1 MRAAGLL
8 SLDLSL
14 LLASKILGCPRI
26 LQYFPTSIHRYF
38 LAAVSLPVWFLSWV
52 DSALKEEVKELHVAL
67 ENSTSAKPGIE
78 TAGDESNSEWTDV
91 VKRNRQRPARNSKP
105 RPLNAAARS
114 DQQRTVTNRQRPN
127 GHGVRS
133 TNESTTAGAS
143 NGAQE
148 TAAALKDKVKASG
161 VRRVWGTLKETTTR
175 AVSNTITKVCGINPK
190 KVKRSFKKNDSG
202 RIFRW
207 WFIIRDSEDVLST
220 LDTKWQQIQIHTS
233 WKLEPCY
240 ITQLNEDLP
249 PATSPSRP
257 QSPVTPLNQ
266 GDATANQPTDNAPSV
281 VVETVACCLMR
292 KNKKHHMH
300 PAMFLV
306 PTVLLIS
313 RLTLIFWHSRP
324 WCQCKSGSG

>member
-1 MRAAGLL
+1 M
-8 SLDLSL
+8 
-14 LLASKILGCPRI
+14 
-26 LQYFPTSIHRYF
+26 
-38 LAAVSLPVWFLSWV
+38 
-52 DSALKEEVKELHVAL
+52 
-67 ENSTSAKPGIE
+67 ENSTPAKPGSE
-78 TAGDESNSEWTDV
+78 TAGDESNSEQTDV

-105 RPLNAAARS
+105 RPSNAVARS
-114 DQQRTVTNRQRPN
+114 DQQRTVTKRQRPN
-127 GHGVRS
+127 SHGVRS

-148 TAAALKDKVKASG
+148 TAAALPDKVKASG

-240 ITQLNEDLP
+240 ITQLNEDLQ

-281 VVETVACCLMR
+281 VVETMSSNEEKQETPHAPSHV
-292 KNKKHHMH
+292 
-300 PAMFLV
+300 
-306 PTVLLIS
+306 
-313 RLTLIFWHSRP
+313 
-324 WCQCKSGSG
+324 SGSSSSVDVSSDTHFLAQQTLVST